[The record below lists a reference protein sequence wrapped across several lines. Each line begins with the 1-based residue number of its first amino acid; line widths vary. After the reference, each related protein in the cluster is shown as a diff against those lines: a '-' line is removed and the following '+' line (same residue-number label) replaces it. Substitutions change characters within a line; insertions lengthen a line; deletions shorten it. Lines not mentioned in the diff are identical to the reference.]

1 MGVFFLFLKFLS
13 LEVKEV
19 LCQISVCT
27 DGFFLLFL
35 KFLSL
40 EENFLQ
46 ANFSN
51 PCQFSQDFCTFAS
64 ALVLTYN

>member
-1 MGVFFLFLKFLS
+1 MGFFLLFLKFLS

-19 LCQISVCT
+19 LCQISVST
-27 DGFFLLFL
+27 DGLLLLFL

-46 ANFSN
+46 GNFSN
-51 PCQFSQDFCTFAS
+51 PCWFSQDFCTFAS
-64 ALVLTYN
+64 ALVLTFN